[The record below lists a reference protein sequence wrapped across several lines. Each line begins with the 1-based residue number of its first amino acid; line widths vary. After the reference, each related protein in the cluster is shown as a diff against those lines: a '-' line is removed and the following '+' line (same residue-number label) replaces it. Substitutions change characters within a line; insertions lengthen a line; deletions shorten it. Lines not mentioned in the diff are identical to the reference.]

1 MIFRCLITEN
11 REHVGLHTVFDSV
24 VDVTIQMNRQIRDR
38 HQISSGINQHGF
50 HAVSVTYHHAA
61 RQGKRTVKPWGTDH
75 SAVAL
80 HVQAGVMTI
89 RHEWIL
95 SLYFKRRTV
104 AVACDD
110 LVAGKCALRDLE
122 RNHRGFISR
131 HIIFSAR
138 NETPF
143 FCLLQ
148 FCISIFVQQ
157 IAGFFYHMKRAFA
170 PHDKIEQLLRCIQ
183 VFHSF
188 SPLHIFKRFFYFI
201 KSRCLFQ
208 DPKTCGNL
216 LYHSQSS
223 FRSGYSQ
230 SASLLAHKTSR
241 CFAKNPAQTD
251 FYFLSCGTYF
261 FRFFCYAET

>member
-1 MIFRCLITEN
+1 
-11 REHVGLHTVFDSV
+11 
-24 VDVTIQMNRQIRDR
+24 MNRQIRDR

-89 RHEWIL
+89 RHEWVL

-208 DPKTCGNL
+208 DPKTCGTYCITRNHHFEADIRNPL
-216 LYHSQSS
+216 RYSHIKPAAASQ
-223 FRSGYSQ
+223 
-230 SASLLAHKTSR
+230 
-241 CFAKNPAQTD
+241 KNPAQTD